1 MKGRVLAIDYGS
13 RRVGV
18 ALSDPL
24 RVLARGV
31 VTLSNDERLLDSLL
45 ELIQREAV
53 ALVLVGMPYA
63 PDGGMGKTA
72 REVQRFIEK
81 LRKRTAVSVEVW
93 DESQSTREAQR
104 VLLEA
109 GMKRS
114 ARRRRENLDQMA
126 ARLMLQEFLD
136 APGS

>member
-31 VTLSNDERLLDSLL
+31 VTLSNDEHLLDSLL
-45 ELIQREAV
+45 ELIQREEV

-72 REVQRFIEK
+72 REVERFIER
-81 LRKRTAVSVEVW
+81 LRQRTAVSVEVW

-126 ARLMLQEFLD
+126 ARIMLQEFLD

>member
-72 REVQRFIEK
+72 REVQRFIER